1 MTFSVLI
8 VEDEILILN
17 NIVKKINNLELPLTI
32 AGTATNGNDAL
43 MLVEKQQPDIVI
55 TDIRMPGMDG
65 IKLCK
70 ILH

>member
-17 NIVKKINNLELPLTI
+17 NIVKKINNLSPLTI

-43 MLVEKQQPDIVI
+43 MLVEKAAA
-55 TDIRMPGMDG
+55 
-65 IKLCK
+65 
-70 ILH
+70 